1 MRRIWSS
8 KSSSLSSRSP
18 LSSSQSLS
26 TSAMPCHIWLLYVLC
41 WPYLTNPSTLLLVL
55 VAGDVSP
62 LKPAKGKNTFSPLL
76 NTFQEHYIWQEC
88 PRKFT
93 LTKTPFGHFDVDG
106 VSRRLAVVVKKEVN
120 QLRLQTAV
128 FQRNSQVSGK
138 SRMRGRRNRWFWFW
152 CQPECEQ
159 VFVGLKKKGSST
171 SQRVSQALARAVEER
186 LVIPEKFLCFTVLVF
201 GSCSN

>member
-1 MRRIWSS
+1 
-8 KSSSLSSRSP
+8 
-18 LSSSQSLS
+18 
-26 TSAMPCHIWLLYVLC
+26 MPCHIWLVYVLC

-106 VSRRLAVVVKKEVN
+106 VARRLAVVVKKEVD
-120 QLRLQTAV
+120 QLRFQTAV
-128 FQRNSQVSGK
+128 FQGNSQVSGK
-138 SRMRGRRNRWFWFW
+138 SRMKSKVLMSTWVRASVRRS
-152 CQPECEQ
+152 E
-159 VFVGLKKKGSST
+159 
-171 SQRVSQALARAVEER
+171 EER
-186 LVIPEKFLCFTVLVF
+186 RHDEPACEPSPCQSCRGAPRYTWKVPLLYCSCFWIML
-201 GSCSN
+201 